1 MRHPD
6 TVHAEAGRATVM
18 SLFLRWAWIN
28 TGAVLLLAFGAV
40 HYWKHLNGLAV
51 IVLAVILGRFGLG
64 TARAGRLCWMADKG
78 YRTYAAK
85 HMEHLRAD
93 AWECQMCAIM
103 GTALGFFDVLTG
115 DGDVIKRVQHG
126 AGAAVLLG
134 TFTGVLASL
143 VLERVLR
150 WLEHETA

>member
-1 MRHPD
+1 MK
-6 TVHAEAGRATVM
+6 
-18 SLFLRWAWIN
+18 LFLRWAWIN
-28 TGAVLLLAFGAV
+28 TAAVLLLAFGAV
-40 HYWKHLNGLAV
+40 HYWKHLNGLALV
-51 IVLAVILGRFGLG
+51 VLAVILARFTVG
-64 TARAGRLCWMADKG
+64 TVRAGRFCWMAENADYGRSYVKQRLE
-78 YRTYAAK
+78 YI
-85 HMEHLRAD
+85 RAD
-93 AWECQMCAIM
+93 AWEVQMCAIM

-134 TFTGVLASL
+134 TFTGVLTSL

>member
-1 MRHPD
+1 MN
-6 TVHAEAGRATVM
+6 
-18 SLFLRWAWIN
+18 LFLRWAWIN

-40 HYWKHLNGLAV
+40 HYRSHLNGLAL
-51 IVLAVILGRFGLG
+51 IVLTVILGRFLIG
-64 TARAGRLCWMADKG
+64 TARAGRFCFVFDRGNSSDRAWVRDRLE
-78 YRTYAAK
+78 Y
-85 HMEHLRAD
+85 LRAD

-115 DGDVIKRVQHG
+115 NGDVIQRVQHG

-134 TFTGVLASL
+134 TFTGVLTSL

>member
-1 MRHPD
+1 MK
-6 TVHAEAGRATVM
+6 
-18 SLFLRWAWIN
+18 LFLRWAWIN
-28 TGAVLLLAFGAV
+28 TGALLLLAFGAV
-40 HYWKHLNGLAV
+40 HYWTHLHGLAL
-51 IVLAVILGRFGLG
+51 IVLTVILGRFALG
-64 TARAGRLCWMADKG
+64 SARAGRLCWLTDRGGRSYVRA
-78 YRTYAAK
+78 RL
-85 HMEHLRAD
+85 EHLRAD

-103 GTALGFFDVLTG
+103 GCALGFFDVLTG